1 MNVDEIINLC
11 NSQCVI
17 FDTSVIIDYIRI
29 LLRRNY
35 ERKRNILSRIFNQC
49 SRKAITTLIYEEILA
64 GSDEDVQLQQFLSD
78 FMILPF
84 DIDEAIFA
92 SRLEKQIRNKG
103 LKPKGENWRID
114 LFISAFAYTQRCYI
128 LTKDEDFTKM
138 LNCEKLDEVEY
149 YVCRS

>member
-84 DIDEAIFA
+84 DIDEAKFA
-92 SRLEKQIRNKG
+92 SRLEKQIK
-103 LKPKGENWRID
+103 E
-114 LFISAFAYTQRCYI
+114 
-128 LTKDEDFTKM
+128 
-138 LNCEKLDEVEY
+138 
-149 YVCRS
+149 

>member
-1 MNVDEIINLC
+1 
-11 NSQCVI
+11 
-17 FDTSVIIDYIRI
+17 
-29 LLRRNY
+29 
-35 ERKRNILSRIFNQC
+35 
-49 SRKAITTLIYEEILA
+49 
-64 GSDEDVQLQQFLSD
+64 
-78 FMILPF
+78 LPF

-114 LFISAFAYTQRCYI
+114 LFVSAFAYTQRCYI
-128 LTKDEDFTKM
+128 LPKDEDFTRM

>member
-128 LTKDEDFTKM
+128 LIKDEDFTKM

>member
-114 LFISAFAYTQRCYI
+114 LFIAAFVYTQRCYV

>member
-114 LFISAFAYTQRCYI
+114 LFISAFVYTQRCYI

>member
-103 LKPKGENWRID
+103 LKPKRENWRID

-128 LTKDEDFTKM
+128 LIKDEDFTKM

>member
-35 ERKRNILSRIFNQC
+35 ERKCNILSRIFNQC

-114 LFISAFAYTQRCYI
+114 LFISAFAYTQRLSLI
-128 LTKDEDFTKM
+128 HI
-138 LNCEKLDEVEY
+138 
-149 YVCRS
+149 

>member
-11 NSQCVI
+11 DSQCVI
-17 FDTSVIIDYIRI
+17 FDTSVIINYIRI
-29 LLRRNY
+29 LLRKNY
-35 ERKRNILSRIFNQC
+35 ERKRNVLSRIFNQC
-49 SRKAITTLIYEEILA
+49 SRRAITTLIYEEILA
-64 GSDEDVQLQQFLSD
+64 GSKEDVQLQQFLSD

-114 LFISAFAYTQRCYI
+114 LFISAFAYTQRRYI

-138 LNCEKLDEVEY
+138 LNCEKLDEVKC